1 MFLPPLSE
9 RKSEASL
16 PTAREMLFPLDLE
29 KLVPVG
35 VTGSED
41 RLSLELFVR
50 STAVLRRGARELL
63 MDDAQE
69 EEESWVELEWLRLG
83 AALGAGLGGCW

>member
-1 MFLPPLSE
+1 
-9 RKSEASL
+9 
-16 PTAREMLFPLDLE
+16 MLFPLDLE
-29 KLVPVG
+29 KLAPVG

>member
-1 MFLPPLSE
+1 M
-9 RKSEASL
+9 

>member
-1 MFLPPLSE
+1 
-9 RKSEASL
+9 
-16 PTAREMLFPLDLE
+16 MLFPLDLE